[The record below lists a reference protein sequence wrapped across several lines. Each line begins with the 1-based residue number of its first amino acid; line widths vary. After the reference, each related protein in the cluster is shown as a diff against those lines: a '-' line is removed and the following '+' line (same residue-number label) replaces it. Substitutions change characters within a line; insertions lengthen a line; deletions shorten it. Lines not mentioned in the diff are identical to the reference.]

1 MKHKKEDYYSILGVE
16 KDANDETI
24 KKAYRKK
31 AMQYHPDKNP
41 GDKKAEDMFKKV
53 SEAYEVLSDSNK
65 RINYD
70 RGGSDTGAFGINMDE
85 FFGGQFGQF
94 GFDISNMFGNT
105 NFGNMNFRRHY
116 SRINQDIKMSLR
128 LSMVDVFNGAKINIS
143 LERKKA
149 CEKCHG
155 DGHKITN
162 DACNSC
168 GGKGRT
174 QSISGNMIFQSNCRT
189 CGGSGKKNEKCHS
202 CNGAG
207 YSEFEEKI
215 AINIPSGITPMST
228 LKMGG
233 KGNEVYINNNKV
245 IGDAYIT
252 IDYPNR
258 HNGVIIENGD
268 IYTTISV
275 PFSTILAE
283 EKVKVDI
290 LGCRKLE
297 FKLNSSNKSGHVYR
311 IDNEGLNKNNNA
323 FVKVLIDLPKNN
335 ISEEN
340 KQKILSVIKEI
351 YGELSTE
358 FRPEGFDN
366 G

>member
-1 MKHKKEDYYSILGVE
+1 MKHKKEDYYSILEVE

-41 GDKKAEDMFKKV
+41 GDKKSEDMFKKV
-53 SEAYEVLSDSNK
+53 SEAYEVLSDPNK
-65 RINYD
+65 RSNYD

-85 FFGGQFGQF
+85 FFGSQFGQF
-94 GFDISNMFGNT
+94 GFDISSMFGGT
-105 NFGNMNFRRHY
+105 NVRRNR

-128 LSMVDVFNGAKINIS
+128 LSMVEVFNGAKINIS
-143 LERKKA
+143 LDRKKA

-155 DGHKITN
+155 DGHKIIN
-162 DACNSC
+162 DICSSC
-168 GGKGRT
+168 GGKGCT
-174 QSISGNMIFQSNCRT
+174 QSVNGNMIFQSNCKT
-189 CGGSGKKNEKCHS
+189 CGGSGKMNEKCSS

-207 YSEFEEKI
+207 YYGSEEKI
-215 AINIPSGITPMST
+215 LINIPIGITPMST

-233 KGNEVYINNNKV
+233 KGNEVYINNSKI

-258 HNGVIIENGD
+258 HNGVIIENGN

-275 PFSTILAE
+275 PFSTILSE

-297 FKLNSSNKSGHVYR
+297 FKLNSNNKSGYVYR

-340 KQKILSVIKEI
+340 RQKILSAIKEV

-358 FRPEGFDN
+358 FRPESFDN